1 MSSALALTAELR
13 AEVERRLAPYARRLV
28 EQAAEL
34 ALRLHADEVGA
45 EHLLCALMDD
55 EDSAAHR
62 AALYAFADP
71 ATVREESLAMAAG
84 ILISGSAAATPF
96 STGAVQALE
105 SARDRALAGSD
116 AQARPTH
123 LLEAAVAALPD
134 DLRAEVLEAGFRAA
148 EAAGSGRSAAVPGGL
163 FRTYS
168 ESAKKA
174 LSAAARLARQEHS
187 EAIGP
192 AHLALACLLEEPELA
207 RQSGLSA
214 SRARMI
220 FRGRFFDPTPTARR
234 ALPPDD
240 TFATFLRGLEPSAG
254 SLALLARFHAGGT
267 PEIAKLLTRHRLIP
281 ALVERSS
288 GAFADPQA

>member
-1 MSSALALTAELR
+1 LSSALALSAEQR
-13 AEVERRLAPYARRLV
+13 AALGERLQPYGLRLV

-45 EHLLCALMDD
+45 EHLLCALMAD
-55 EDSAAHR
+55 EDCAAHR
-62 AALYAFADP
+62 VALYAFADP
-71 ATVREESLAMAAG
+71 ATVGEEALAMAAG

-96 STGAVQALE
+96 STGAVRALE
-105 SARDRALAGSD
+105 AARASALAGSD
-116 AQARPTH
+116 AQARPGH

-134 DLRAEVLEAGFRAA
+134 DLRAEVVEAGYRAGDPT
-148 EAAGSGRSAAVPGGL
+148 AAQAPAAVPGGL

-174 LSAAARLARQEHS
+174 LSAAARIARQEKS

-207 RQSGLSA
+207 RKRGLSA
-214 SRARMI
+214 SRARML
-220 FRGRFFDPTPTARR
+220 FRGRFADPTPTERR
-234 ALPPDD
+234 ALPPDEV
-240 TFATFLRGLEPSAG
+240 FERFLAGLQEASG

-267 PEIAKLLTRHRLIP
+267 PDIARLLARHRLIP
-281 ALVERSS
+281 ALLERTA
-288 GAFADPQA
+288 GAFSDPSA